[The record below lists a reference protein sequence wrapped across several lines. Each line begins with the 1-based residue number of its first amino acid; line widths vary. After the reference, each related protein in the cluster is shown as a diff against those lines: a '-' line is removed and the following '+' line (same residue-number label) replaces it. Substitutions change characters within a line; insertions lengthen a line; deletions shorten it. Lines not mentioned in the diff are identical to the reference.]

1 MRKNGLYYLYLKACN
16 KLENYRQDFTLRDII
31 ENLPQYTT
39 TGVSEERAIMKVKS
53 ADKGLL
59 KEKFRQIFLNQW
71 EEKKSLLADYG
82 IFSFD
87 AVLTN
92 GTNEL
97 AAEDTW
103 NNGNG
108 GLKIRF
114 FDADS
119 NYKAFIWMRPS
130 GTEPV
135 FRVMCD
141 VKGLNSELEH
151 LLLDWERQIIQLA
164 D

>member
-1 MRKNGLYYLYLKACN
+1 MFRAEVGEANVVNLARKKRAEGYTVRILGEGSNGGNITDPSNVRDPVATVFAMVKLLALRKNGLYYLYLKACN

-82 IFSFD
+82 IFS
-87 AVLTN
+87 LMQS
-92 GTNEL
+92 L
-97 AAEDTW
+97 Q
-103 NNGNG
+103 
-108 GLKIRF
+108 
-114 FDADS
+114 
-119 NYKAFIWMRPS
+119 
-130 GTEPV
+130 TEQ
-135 FRVMCD
+135 M
-141 VKGLNSELEH
+141 N
-151 LLLDWERQIIQLA
+151 
-164 D
+164 